1 MSTLNVTNAFSIPVI
16 PQLVRS
22 FNQTSVLNCDW
33 NQSSGNKIERR
44 AGDWDCAECGAH
56 CFANRSTCFKCS
68 APNPNYDPE
77 RSRSPNRQRG
87 GFTPVFEPAV
97 DPGGLNGS
105 GEMSGTVTNWNF
117 ERGFG
122 FITPADGS
130 EDIFCH
136 VNAIED
142 GNGLEV
148 GTEVTFDSTYDD
160 FKDKTR
166 AENVAGGIVA
176 DREQN
181 QRGNSPP
188 RQRQF
193 AQVPSEPAADPGGLN
208 GSGEMSGTV
217 ANWNA
222 GRGFGFITPA
232 DGSEDIFCHVNSIED
247 GNGLEVGTEVTFD
260 STYDDFK
267 DKYRAENVAGG
278 VVQDRE
284 QAQNA
289 SGGNR
294 GGGDQS
300 RREGDWDCPSC
311 GALCFASRT
320 TCFKCSAER

>member
-1 MSTLNVTNAFSIPVI
+1 MFQLARCLRLRSAQVVSTLNVTNAFSIPVI

-160 FKDKTR
+160 FKDK
-166 AENVAGGIVA
+166 
-176 DREQN
+176 
-181 QRGNSPP
+181 
-188 RQRQF
+188 
-193 AQVPSEPAADPGGLN
+193 
-208 GSGEMSGTV
+208 
-217 ANWNA
+217 
-222 GRGFGFITPA
+222 
-232 DGSEDIFCHVNSIED
+232 
-247 GNGLEVGTEVTFD
+247 
-260 STYDDFK
+260 
-267 DKYRAENVAGG
+267 YRAENVAGG